1 MGNKVEAKGKVS
13 FFQYAR
19 NPGNFDQKRYYQ
31 ILDIHGTVWA
41 DEIRVVDACVWKWKA
56 RLANFRKR
64 WMEVMS
70 FYLKEED
77 CGVMSA
83 AMLGDRSKVDQE
95 LKTLYQ
101 VNGIG
106 HIMAKKCTNEYICV

>member
-1 MGNKVEAKGKVS
+1 
-13 FFQYAR
+13 
-19 NPGNFDQKRYYQ
+19 
-31 ILDIHGTVWA
+31 
-41 DEIRVVDACVWKWKA
+41 
-56 RLANFRKR
+56 
-64 WMEVMS
+64 MS

-106 HIMAKKCTNEYICV
+106 HIMAKNVLIKIYVFSVDSE